1 MMDAVLSFILF
12 THSFISKLQLMKEFY
27 FSQQEAIF
35 YRHKKNYFSLFVNTI
50 MKINLIKL
58 KH

>member
-12 THSFISKLQLMKEFY
+12 THSFISKLQLMKELY
-27 FSQQEAIF
+27 FSQQEAIL
-35 YRHKKNYFSLFVNTI
+35 YRHKKKNFSLFVNTI